1 MKKLLLL
8 NFLLMFGC
16 DEALMEANRLSYNAS
31 KKDLYEGMLKKTPTM
46 KDCSIEVIGES
57 PLLYVVRCPLS
68 QTSVMYTNSKRPATH
83 SSLVEDEQLKEDPKV
98 TTLKEDAE
106 KLGYKVEKK

>member
-8 NFLLMFGC
+8 TFCILGC
-16 DEALMEANRLSYNAS
+16 DEATMEANRLSYNAS
-31 KKDLYEGMLKKTPTM
+31 KKDLYEGMLKKTPTI
-46 KDCSIEVIGES
+46 KDCSIDVIGEL
-57 PLLYVVRCPLS
+57 PVLYIVRCPLS
-68 QTSVMYTNSKRPATH
+68 QTSVMYMNGKHSVN
-83 SSLVEDEQLKEDPKV
+83 SSLVEAMLPKEDPKV

>member
-8 NFLLMFGC
+8 TFIYTIGC
-16 DEALMEANRLSYNAS
+16 DEATIEANKLSYNAS
-31 KKDLYEGMLKKTPTM
+31 KKELYGGFLKRTSTM
-46 KDCSIEVIGES
+46 KDCLIEIIGS
-57 PLLYVVRCPLS
+57 YPLLYIVRCPLS
-68 QTSVMYTNSKRPATH
+68 QTSAMYMNGKRSVN
-83 SSLVEDEQLKEDPKV
+83 SSLVEDMAPKEDPKV

>member
-8 NFLLMFGC
+8 TFIYTISC
-16 DEALMEANRLSYNAS
+16 DEAPIEASKLSYNAS
-31 KKDLYEGMLKKTPTM
+31 KKELYEEFLKKTSTM
-46 KDCSIEVIGES
+46 KDCLIEIIGS
-57 PLLYVVRCPLS
+57 YPILYIVRCPLS
-68 QTSVMYTNSKRPATH
+68 QTSAMYMNGKYPVNS
-83 SSLVEDEQLKEDPKV
+83 SVIEDMLPKEDPKV

>member
-8 NFLLMFGC
+8 TFIYTISC
-16 DEALMEANRLSYNAS
+16 DEATIEANRLSYNAS

-46 KDCSIEVIGES
+46 KDCSIEIIGDH
-57 PLLYVVRCPLS
+57 PLLYIVRCPFS
-68 QTSVMYTNSKRPATH
+68 QTSVMYMNGKRSVN
-83 SSLVEDEQLKEDPKV
+83 SSLVEDMAPKEDPKV
-98 TTLKEDAE
+98 TTLKEEAE